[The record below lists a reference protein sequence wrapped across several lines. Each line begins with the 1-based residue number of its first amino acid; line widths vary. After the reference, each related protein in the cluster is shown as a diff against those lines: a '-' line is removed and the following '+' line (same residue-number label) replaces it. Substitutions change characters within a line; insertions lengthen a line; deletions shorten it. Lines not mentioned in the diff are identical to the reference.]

1 MIRNPHFHTFL
12 LCVAAA
18 VFLMSLR
25 FERAGPLS
33 VTDHTQRLI
42 TEIRNSGD
50 PATARIHQLVTNTLP
65 PGWEKT
71 FVLHDALVVSASLTE
86 CARLVSFASS
96 EGLAHAPRKALS
108 GEALEFHQKLEGFAL
123 RWMLAKHPGLGEPAI
138 REILAANNQ
147 HVLPMLGPY
156 NLLEGPGLVETL
168 GIPMA
173 PPQPPTEFVLPEE
186 IRRMRELQRP
196 PTPRR

>member
-1 MIRNPHFHTFL
+1 MIRNPHFHTLL

-25 FERAGPLS
+25 FEHVGPPS

-42 TEIRNSGD
+42 TEIGNSVD
-50 PATARIHQLVTNTLP
+50 PATARIQQLISKTLP
-65 PGWEKT
+65 PGWENT

-96 EGLAHAPRKALS
+96 SDLAHAPRKALS

-138 REILAANNQ
+138 REIVSANN
-147 HVLPMLGPY
+147 HHLLPMLGPY
-156 NLLEGPGLVETL
+156 NLLKGPGLVETL
-168 GIPMA
+168 GIPMV
-173 PPQPPTEFVLPEE
+173 PPQPPTEFVLPEG
-186 IRRMRELQRP
+186 IRRMQELQRT